1 MVSEQL
7 EKMIGFSLLGDIFV
21 LGSNVLDES
30 EKLLM
35 KRAIKRNDAD
45 ILTSLVEKHA
55 NKNPLVD
62 TKTKETILH
71 YIAYRL
77 DDLELF
83 ESIANKVDDLY
94 VKNRN
99 GETPIDVAAS
109 HGHLKIIQYICF
121 KTQSEMFE
129 D

>member
-1 MVSEQL
+1 
-7 EKMIGFSLLGDIFV
+7 
-21 LGSNVLDES
+21 
-30 EKLLM
+30 M
-35 KRAIKRNDAD
+35 KRAIKRNDAG

-83 ESIANKVDDLY
+83 ESIANKVDNLY

-121 KTQSEMFE
+121 KTQSEMFDSYE
-129 D
+129 KEKDDFIGSKFLKKVCKNSWENCFPPCLY